1 MQIHTHKSMQ
11 RLFFLI
17 LLLCTFTS
25 AAENDMEKFS
35 YNTEVKVLVS
45 DREVVA
51 GHIVR
56 YKIRATGD
64 KVVFPYIEQ
73 IDGVKVLERHERV
86 TNMFHYMN
94 GALKKERTTLIL
106 TFAPH
111 HDMTIPSYTVEID
124 GRKYKTE
131 PVKIKVAEASAQ
143 NRENSN
149 KYLIHLRTDKKSVIV
164 GEAILAT
171 VHLSFKFGV
180 RLSKTPQYNKPEF
193 NGFFAKEIGEEKVYD
208 KDNRKIIELKYL
220 LTPLYKGNF
229 TVGPAT
235 AKLSVAD
242 RSRRDMFGRPLKSM
256 KVPIASNTIN
266 IEVKEKPR
274 ESALVGSFSIEN
286 SLDRQSVKAN
296 KPVNFNIKITGDGSL
311 EDFEFPD
318 FEIDGVTIY
327 SDDASITTDLN
338 DSTISSSYSKKFVFI
353 SDHDFTIPAR
363 RISAYDINS
372 KTLKYLE
379 TPSYDIEVKGAK
391 NLALQ
396 KPQTKIPSVA
406 KTQSNL
412 KVAEKSML
420 DDGEPEI
427 ASEENVIVW
436 WMMGLAFVS
445 GMTGMLLLHYIPGFK
460 MKESVGNYS
469 EAEALKILYPHMSES
484 EEIEV
489 MVRKLYAKKN
499 GDKNILIDKKQLKEI
514 LQKIESKNRK

>member
-1 MQIHTHKSMQ
+1 MQTHVNKSMQ
-11 RLFFLI
+11 RLCFLI

-35 YNTEVKVLVS
+35 YAPEVKVLVS

-51 GHIVR
+51 GHIIR

-64 KVVFPYIEQ
+64 KVVFPYIEH
-73 IDGVKVLERHERV
+73 IDGVKVLERQERV

-111 HDMTIPSYTVEID
+111 HDMTIPSYKVEID

-131 PVKIKVAEASAQ
+131 PIKIKVAEASAQ

-149 KYLIHLRTDKKSVIV
+149 KFLLHLRTDKKSVIV
-164 GEAILAT
+164 GEPILAT

-193 NGFFAKEIGEEKVYD
+193 NGFFTKELGEEKVYD
-208 KDNRKIIELKYL
+208 EDNRKIIELKYL
-220 LTPLYKGNF
+220 LTPLYESNF

-235 AKLSVAD
+235 AKLSVAE
-242 RSRRDMFGRPLKSM
+242 RSRRDMFGRPLKTTH
-256 KVPIASNTIN
+256 VPIASNTIN
-266 IEVKEKPR
+266 IEVKEKPK
-274 ESALVGSFSIEN
+274 ESDLVGSFSIE
-286 SLDRQSVKAN
+286 SSFDRQSVKVN
-296 KPVNFNIKITGDGSL
+296 KPVNLSVKITGDGSL

-327 SDDASITTDLN
+327 SDDALITTDLN
-338 DSTISSSYSKKFVFI
+338 DNTINSTYSKKFVFI
-353 SDHDFTIPAR
+353 SDHDFTIPTR
-363 RISAYDINS
+363 RISVYDTQN

-379 TPSYDIEVKGAK
+379 IPSYVIEVKGSK

-396 KPQTKIPSVA
+396 KSQTKISGVA
-406 KTQSNL
+406 KTQSSV
-412 KVAEKSML
+412 KVVEKSML
-420 DDGEPEI
+420 DDGEPEVT
-427 ASEENVIVW
+427 SKENVIVW

-445 GMTGMLLLHYIPGFK
+445 GMTGMLFWHYIPAFK
-460 MKESVGNYS
+460 RKEPMRKYS
-469 EAEALKILYPHMSES
+469 EEEALKILYPHMRES

-489 MVRKLYAKKN
+489 MVRKLYALKN
-499 GDKNILIDKKQLKEI
+499 GDKNILIDKEQLKEI
-514 LQKIESKNRK
+514 LQKIEIKK